1 MEIDIIGVPMDCG
14 ADRRGVDMGP
24 SAIRYAGLAEGLT
37 GIGHQV
43 YDLGNIDV
51 PLSETAPLGSNR
63 LKYLDAI
70 VPTLQKLA
78 ERVTTCV
85 LQGHAT
91 LSLGGDH
98 SLAVGSII
106 GATRTRRLGLVWVDA
121 HGDFNTAD
129 TTPSGNV
136 HGMPLAAI
144 CGLGDERLI
153 TLGGRFSTEPKI
165 DPRNIAVVAARDLD
179 VGERELMLEAGL
191 HVFSMDTIDR
201 LGIFEVMQRAI
212 RIAQGGSDGAPDTD
226 GIYVSFDI
234 DAVDPTYAPGVGT
247 PCSGGLTYR
256 EAHLAV
262 EMLAETGRVVG
273 MDMVEVNPILDRIN
287 ATGELAR
294 ELILSAFGKRIW
306 HGERRVL

>member
-24 SAIRYAGLAEGLT
+24 SAIRYAGLAEGLI
-37 GIGHQV
+37 GIGHQI

-51 PLSETAPLGSNR
+51 PLRETAPLGSNR

-78 ERVTTCV
+78 ERVTTSV

-91 LSLGGDH
+91 LLLGGDH

-106 GATRTRRLGLVWVDA
+106 GATRNRRLGLVWVDA

-136 HGMPLAAI
+136 HGMPLAAV

-153 TLGGRFSTEPKI
+153 TLGGRHSTDPKV
-165 DPRNIAVVAARDLD
+165 DPRNVAVVAARDLD
-179 VGERELMLEAGL
+179 PGERELMQEAGL

-212 RIAQGGSDGAPDTD
+212 RVAQGGSDGAPDTE

-247 PCSGGLTYR
+247 PCNGGLTYR